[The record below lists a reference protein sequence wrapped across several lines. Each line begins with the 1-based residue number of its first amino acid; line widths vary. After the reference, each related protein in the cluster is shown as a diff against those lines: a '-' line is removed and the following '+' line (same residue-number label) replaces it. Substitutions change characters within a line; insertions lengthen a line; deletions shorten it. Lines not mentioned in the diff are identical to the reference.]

1 MSTAVE
7 ALGLVKCFGAIRAV
21 DGVDLRVRP
30 AEIRGL
36 LGPNGAGKTTL
47 LRLLFGLIRPERGSV
62 SLLGRQQDGT
72 DGRLDG
78 VAGFVEDARFYPYL
92 SARHNLELLARLDGL
107 GARGRVGELLELVGL
122 AKDGGRKVGTF
133 STGMRQRL
141 GLAAALLRAP
151 RLLLLDEPTA
161 GLDPEG
167 TREMRRLLRE
177 LAASGVTVLFSSH
190 DMAEVEH
197 VCETVTIMRAGQ
209 IVWDGPLTALR
220 AEAPVPEHRIVTSD
234 DVRAAELA
242 RTLPGLRLEA
252 DPERGLRVSADAE
265 RLDAFVIAL
274 GRAGVAVR
282 ELELAESPL
291 ETMFFRLT
299 SQ

>member
-1 MSTAVE
+1 
-7 ALGLVKCFGAIRAV
+7 
-21 DGVDLRVRP
+21 
-30 AEIRGL
+30 
-36 LGPNGAGKTTL
+36 
-47 LRLLFGLIRPERGSV
+47 
-62 SLLGRQQDGT
+62 
-72 DGRLDG
+72 
-78 VAGFVEDARFYPYL
+78 
-92 SARHNLELLARLDGL
+92 
-107 GARGRVGELLELVGL
+107 
-122 AKDGGRKVGTF
+122 
-133 STGMRQRL
+133 MRQRL